1 MDWLFIFWAVFSHLK
16 QFDTWKEKLVVKLQF
31 WKLMTRLQG
40 QAPSLIKC
48 KHFIFS
54 PLPNFLTEQ
63 NAVMRIKD
71 MRDKHFSS
79 NILFEMTILWDEQA
93 QKEEENP
100 CSKKRE
106 LLKNNPWIEYDC
118 CALSVSQQPFSGS
131 LSLPSFNTLLTLLTI
146 YTVDNS
152 QGYFVFSHKEKY
164 AARVT

>member
-1 MDWLFIFWAVFSHLK
+1 MSKAPCVRLPINNNEIFSFGKSLLTPNSLSDVVRLLVILVSQGNCFYFSSRASSMSIESNDNVMVWLFIFWAVFSHLK
-16 QFDTWKEKLVVKLQF
+16 QFDTWKEMLVVKLQF

-63 NAVMRIKD
+63 NVFMRMKD

-93 QKEEENP
+93 Q
-100 CSKKRE
+100 
-106 LLKNNPWIEYDC
+106 
-118 CALSVSQQPFSGS
+118 
-131 LSLPSFNTLLTLLTI
+131 
-146 YTVDNS
+146 
-152 QGYFVFSHKEKY
+152 
-164 AARVT
+164 